1 MSEKTEF
8 KELSKNRAYL
18 IKTAGVE
25 ISATK
30 LEGYKAVQLG
40 GTVSPVSVG
49 IGGSKQEGDDW
60 LLIVKDRNNIVMP
73 FDVWTKRMAQDI
85 SEVTGSSINSITVV
99 SSVPSYNTKI
109 VNSVDE
115 LAKAIAEGWT
125 EPYQFESGRWILKKS
140 K

>member
-125 EPYQFESGRWILKKS
+125 EPYQFESSRWILKKS